1 MDELEV
7 ALDSMAGVAEDG
19 GELDP
24 TNLSREARI
33 RAAYLDW
40 CKEYGK
46 EPDEERFPTF
56 SSNFLVMES
65 YAQENGKDMQLN
77 KYADCTEEEYIA
89 LTTGAEVTVE
99 EVEEPVVAEET
110 EEIVEAQVEEEVV
123 EEEIMAEVEEE
134 VVEEAVDA
142 KAEEEAAAAAAAA
155 EAEAKAA
162 AEKAEAEAKA
172 AAEEAKAAAEKKKQE
187 EEAAKKAGRYSSFV
201 VYS

>member
-1 MDELEV
+1 MAEKLGLESVDELEV

-77 KYADCTEEEYIA
+77 KYADCTEEEYVA

-99 EVEEPVVAEET
+99 EVEEPAVEE
-110 EEIVEAQVEEEVV
+110 EEVVEAQAEEEEVV
-123 EEEIMAEVEEE
+123 EE
-134 VVEEAVDA
+134 VVDSV
-142 KAEEEAAAAAAAA
+142 AEEEAAAAAEAAEKA

-172 AAEEAKAAAEKKKQE
+172 AVEKAKAAAEKKKQE
-187 EEAAKKAGRYSSFV
+187 EEAAKKAGRCLSLF
-201 VYS
+201 

>member
-1 MDELEV
+1 MAEKLGLESVDELEV

-77 KYADCTEEEYIA
+77 KYADCTEEEYVA

-99 EVEEPVVAEET
+99 EVEEPAVEE
-110 EEIVEAQVEEEVV
+110 EEVVEAQAEEEEVV
-123 EEEIMAEVEEE
+123 EE
-134 VVEEAVDA
+134 VVEDVVDSV
-142 KAEEEAAAAAAAA
+142 AEEEAAAAAEAAEKA

-172 AAEEAKAAAEKKKQE
+172 AVEKAKAAAEKKKQE
-187 EEAAKKAGRYSSFV
+187 EEAAKKAGRCLSLF
-201 VYS
+201 

>member
-1 MDELEV
+1 MESVDELEV

-77 KYADCTEEEYIA
+77 KYADCTEEEYVA

-99 EVEEPVVAEET
+99 EVEEPAVEE
-110 EEIVEAQVEEEVV
+110 EEVVEAQAEEEEVV
-123 EEEIMAEVEEE
+123 EE
-134 VVEEAVDA
+134 VVDSV
-142 KAEEEAAAAAAAA
+142 AEEEAAAAAEAAEKA

-172 AAEEAKAAAEKKKQE
+172 AVEKAKAAAEKKKQE
-187 EEAAKKAGRYSSFV
+187 EEAAKKAGRCLSLF
-201 VYS
+201 